1 MNHYSHSRAGRGFS
15 LIELLVVMGLLVSLA
30 AAYGFARRRSD
41 NDGMA
46 LRSAQAEIASLLSAG
61 RSLAVLQQSRVRV
74 VVHAAQPPGGE
85 REKYLRCLQLVVEQP
100 AGSDKWVARDEPAFL
115 PRGVMVVP
123 PAVVEAVVEP
133 GIVWPAGPFAPVSA
147 LPGGSDL
154 MLNGREIGEA
164 YWVEYTPDGR
174 VEPADGKLVVAT
186 AHASGSALPRFDNPA
201 AVRGLRLY
209 RSGAVGWINHADD
222 F

>member
-1 MNHYSHSRAGRGFS
+1 MNHRSYSHAGRGFS

-30 AAYGFARRRSD
+30 AAYGFARRGSD

-46 LRSAQAEIASLLSAG
+46 LRSAQAEIASLLSAA
-61 RSLAVLQQSRVRV
+61 RAMAVLQQTSVRV

-85 REKYLRCLQLVVEQP
+85 KEKYLRCLQLAVEQP
-100 AGSDKWVARDEPAFL
+100 AGSGKWVARDEPAFL

-123 PAVVEAVVEP
+123 PAVAVALVGS
-133 GIVWPAGPFAPVSA
+133 GIVWPSGPFAPVSA
-147 LPGGSDL
+147 LPGGSGL
-154 MLNGREIGEA
+154 MLNGREVGEA

-174 VEPADGKLVVAT
+174 TEPAAGKLAVAT
-186 AHASGSALPRFDNPA
+186 AHATGNMPPRFDNPA

-209 RSGAVGWINHADD
+209 PSGAVGWINHADD

>member
-1 MNHYSHSRAGRGFS
+1 MNHHSHSRAGRGFS

-30 AAYGFARRRSD
+30 AAHGFARRGSD

-46 LRSAQAEIASLLSAG
+46 LRSAQAEIASLLGTA
-61 RSLAVLQQSRVRV
+61 RSLAVLQQASVRV
-74 VVHAAQPPGGE
+74 IVHAAQPPGGE
-85 REKYLRCLQLVVEQP
+85 REKYLRCLQLAVEQP
-100 AGSDKWVARDEPAFL
+100 AGSGKWVSRDEPVFL
-115 PRGVMVVP
+115 SRGVMVVP
-123 PAVVEAVVEP
+123 PAVAGALVES

-147 LPGGSDL
+147 MPGGPDL

-174 VEPADGKLVVAT
+174 AEPADGKLAVAT
-186 AHASGSALPRFDNPA
+186 AHVTGNTLPRFDNPA